1 MDHNP
6 HCDQFADLL
15 NLRQEDLTHSER
27 IALDAHLRKCPICSG
42 IQADHNDLITQ
53 LRSLPLRLSM
63 MRPVPLTDRYPK
75 VSVVIPVYNNES
87 RGLEFVLESIPPT
100 VSEVIL
106 VVGGR
111 LTEDIALAAEQL
123 FPSVRIVK
131 QTGKHKDEAL
141 KEGFARC
148 TGDIITLL
156 AADGTTNPNE
166 IPRFIEAL
174 QAGCAFAKGS
184 RFIKGGRSNNSTII
198 GHLGSYGLS
207 RLVRILFRT
216 QISDPCYGYN
226 AFWRRYLDDVEINRN
241 DLFGDSGGNFKT
253 SLCLRLLDSA
263 LKVAEVPSVERPSD
277 DKQGERPSFSEAWQ
291 MLKALVRAW
300 VAGKLRD
307 AHQNV
312 YMEILPSL
320 NGSLQR
326 GAVTRKLM

>member
-1 MDHNP
+1 MSPMKGEPMDDTSY
-6 HCDQFADLL
+6 CDKLVDLL
-15 NLRQEDLTHSER
+15 SLRQEDLTPSER
-27 IALDAHLRKCPICSG
+27 KDLDAHLRICSRCSG
-42 IQADHNDLITQ
+42 IQADQNKLIVQ
-53 LRSLPLRLSM
+53 LRRLPLRQPAM
-63 MRPVPLTDRYPK
+63 KPIQLTARYPK

-123 FPSVRIVK
+123 FPTVRIVK

-141 KEGFARC
+141 REGFVRC

-166 IPRFIEAL
+166 IPQFIKAL
-174 QAGCAFAKGS
+174 QEGNAFAKGS
-184 RFIKGGRSNNSTII
+184 RFIEGGRSNNKTLL

-207 RLVRILFRT
+207 RLVRILCKT
-216 QISDPCYGYN
+216 QISDLCYSYS
-226 AFWRRYLDDVEINRN
+226 AFWKRYLDNVEINRD
-241 DLFGDSGGNFKT
+241 DLIEDSGYAFKA
-253 SLCLRLLDSA
+253 SLSLRLLDGA

-277 DKQGERPSFSEAWQ
+277 DKHREQPSFREAWQ
-291 MLKALVRAW
+291 ILKVLLKAG

-307 AHQNV
+307 EHQNV
-312 YMEILPSL
+312 CYMEILPEIT
-320 NGSLQR
+320 GSLQ
-326 GAVTRKLM
+326 